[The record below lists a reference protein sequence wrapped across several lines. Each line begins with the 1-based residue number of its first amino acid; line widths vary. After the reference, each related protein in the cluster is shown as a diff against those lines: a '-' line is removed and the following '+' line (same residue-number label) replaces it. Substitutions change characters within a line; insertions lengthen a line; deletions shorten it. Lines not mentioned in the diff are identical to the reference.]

1 MKERNQL
8 TQLIP
13 VNKTE
18 PGADGRKFI
27 PMPSDVR
34 HYVHHERMSADKLYL
49 YALLIDYF
57 NVDEGAAWPSQERLA
72 VDYGKTSK
80 TVGNHLKDLEAVGLL
95 AIPIKGKYIPL
106 EPLTA
111 EDFYKKFPDAW
122 TNYKDALETS
132 EKRRENDLIRWAE
145 YRDSLRGTRN

>member
-18 PGADGRKFI
+18 PGVNGRKFI
-27 PMPSDVR
+27 PMPSDAM
-34 HYVHHERMSADKLYL
+34 HYIHHDKMSADKLYL
-49 YALLIDYF
+49 YALLIDYY

-111 EDFYKKFPDAW
+111 EKFYERFPKAW
-122 TNYKDALETS
+122 TNYKQALEVS
-132 EKRRENDLIRWAE
+132 EKRRENDHIRWAA